1 MKTHKNHLRLLI
13 LLLLVLLACV
23 GYMTVGV
30 HFDNQKLFAY
40 AMRIRTPKLIAMLIT
55 AFAIGSASIVFQ
67 SIINNTIVTPCLLGM
82 DQLYSLIHTAVFF
95 VAGSG
100 SFLAVN
106 ANAAFAVD
114 LAIMGAVATVIYSY
128 LFRKTNHNVLYVLLI
143 GTVLTSFFSSIQ
155 TTLTRVMDPNEYDT
169 LLTDLVASF
178 SNVNSAILVLSV
190 AVLVL
195 VAFAFRKELVLL
207 DVLTLGK
214 DQAINLGVDYD
225 RCIRRLLLGVTLYIA
240 TATAMVGPLAFL
252 GLIIANLSRQFL
264 RTYRHSQLITGSVL
278 FGMAVLIGGQLLVER
293 VFVYSVP
300 VSVFITAACISCI
313 CCSPRERHN
322 TMFVKEIT
330 KRYDGKAVADG
341 VSFEIPKGKVLSL
354 IGPNGA
360 GKSTVM
366 GMLSRL
372 IARDSGI
379 VDFEGTEITRW
390 KSRELSKRLAILTQ
404 ANNVQMKLTV
414 RELVAFGRFPYS
426 GGRLTQEDNE
436 IIDRAIAYMEL
447 GDFEEQF
454 IDELS
459 GGQRQRAYIA
469 MVIAQDT
476 EYILLDEPTNNLD
489 IYHATN
495 LMRIVRRL
503 CDELGKTVI
512 LVLHE
517 INYAAFY
524 SDYICAFV
532 DGKIAKFGTVQEV
545 ITKENLSD
553 IYKVDFEIMQ
563 IEGKPLSIYY

>member
-30 HFDNQKLFAY
+30 HFENQKLFAY

-190 AVLVL
+190 VVLAL
-195 VAFAFRKELVLL
+195 VAFAFRKELALL

-225 RCIRRLLLGVTLYIA
+225 CCIRRLLLPAGISGAYHCQPFPAVPAHLPAQPAHHRLCFVRYGCSDRRTASGGAGVRL
-240 TATAMVGPLAFL
+240 L
-252 GLIIANLSRQFL
+252 GS
-264 RTYRHSQLITGSVL
+264 
-278 FGMAVLIGGQLLVER
+278 GQRVHHRGRRR
-293 VFVYSVP
+293 VFP
-300 VSVFITAACISCI
+300 VSAAHPEKGITPC
-313 CCSPRERHN
+313 
-322 TMFVKEIT
+322 
-330 KRYDGKAVADG
+330 
-341 VSFEIPKGKVLSL
+341 L
-354 IGPNGA
+354 
-360 GKSTVM
+360 
-366 GMLSRL
+366 
-372 IARDSGI
+372 
-379 VDFEGTEITRW
+379 
-390 KSRELSKRLAILTQ
+390 
-404 ANNVQMKLTV
+404 
-414 RELVAFGRFPYS
+414 
-426 GGRLTQEDNE
+426 
-436 IIDRAIAYMEL
+436 
-447 GDFEEQF
+447 
-454 IDELS
+454 
-459 GGQRQRAYIA
+459 
-469 MVIAQDT
+469 
-476 EYILLDEPTNNLD
+476 
-489 IYHATN
+489 
-495 LMRIVRRL
+495 
-503 CDELGKTVI
+503 
-512 LVLHE
+512 
-517 INYAAFY
+517 
-524 SDYICAFV
+524 
-532 DGKIAKFGTVQEV
+532 
-545 ITKENLSD
+545 
-553 IYKVDFEIMQ
+553 
-563 IEGKPLSIYY
+563 